1 MWFLSSLVL
10 IGVSARSRTHGLLYP
25 VAGATEKK
33 AIHTWLLTT
42 NEFLEFQILI
52 DLFKPRHFEQGW
64 RFTQRSEFFAAHQG
78 NFHMS
83 FPGKNRVFRGQFG
96 PFHLRCCF
104 ISWKL
109 LFILH
114 LQLGSSHVFW
124 FVFYHHSPGVL

>member
-33 AIHTWLLTT
+33 AIINCHTWLLTT

-64 RFTQRSEFFAAHQG
+64 RFTQRSELFAAQQG
-78 NFHMS
+78 NFHI
-83 FPGKNRVFRGQFG
+83 RVSRKKTGFSVDS
-96 PFHLRCCF
+96 LD
-104 ISWKL
+104 
-109 LFILH
+109 
-114 LQLGSSHVFW
+114 
-124 FVFYHHSPGVL
+124 HST